1 MKRIISILLACM
13 MLVSLFALAGCRKDD
28 AAGTTEAP
36 GATDATGGEKA
47 PIQDLVEKY
56 GVKLMNEGKLV
67 IGMEAAYEPFE
78 MIAED
83 GSFVGYDVDMAYE
96 LAEMLGVEI
105 QFINT
110 GFDGILDGID
120 VNYDCVISALTV
132 NDERKEQVLFTDH
145 YIENF
150 QAVVVKKGTEIDI
163 DSFDDL
169 NGSKISLQEGT
180 TSEDLMSDLI
190 EEGTLEAS
198 VVSNP
203 HVGTCFD
210 SLKNGEVDYVVCD
223 STVAVARLAK
233 TPDDFEIVWV
243 DESSPEVFAIAVGKE
258 NTALAD
264 AFNEALAAL
273 KANGFFEDNNAR
285 WFA

>member
-1 MKRIISILLACM
+1 MKRIISILLACL
-13 MLVSLFALAGCRKDD
+13 MLVSLFAFAGCRKDD
-28 AAGTTEAP
+28 
-36 GATDATGGEKA
+36 GAATGGTNATVNGDRPTNLAEKH
-47 PIQDLVEKY
+47 
-56 GVKLMNEGKLV
+56 GVKTMKDGKIV

-96 LAEMLGVEI
+96 LEELLGVEVE
-105 QFINT
+105 FINT

-145 YIENF
+145 YIANY
-150 QAVVVKKGTEIDI
+150 QAVVVKKGADVTVE
-163 DSFDDL
+163 SFEDL
-169 NGSKISLQEGT
+169 DGAKISLQEGT
-180 TSEDLMSDLI
+180 TSSDLMESLI
-190 EEGTLEAS
+190 EDGTIDAS
-198 VVSNP
+198 IITNP

-210 SLKNGEVDYVVCD
+210 SLKNGEVDFVVCD
-223 STVAVARLAK
+223 STVATARLSK

-243 DESSPEVFAIAVGKE
+243 DNANPEVFAIAVGKE
-258 NTALAD
+258 NTALAA
-264 AFNEALAAL
+264 AFNEGIAIL
-273 KANGFFEDNNAR
+273 KDEGFFEDNDAR

>member
-1 MKRIISILLACM
+1 MKKIISLALACL
-13 MLVSLFALAGCRKDD
+13 MLVSLFAFAGCRKDD
-28 AAGTTEAP
+28 GAAT
-36 GATDATGGEKA
+36 GATNATA
-47 PIQDLVEKY
+47 NSDRPTDLAAKH
-56 GVKLMNEGKLV
+56 GVKTMKDGKIV

-83 GSFVGYDVDMAYE
+83 GSFVGYDVDMAYALEE
-96 LAEMLGVEI
+96 LLGVEVE
-105 QFINT
+105 FINT

-145 YIENF
+145 YIANY
-150 QAVVVKKGTEIDI
+150 QAVVVKKGAGVTV

-169 NGSKISLQEGT
+169 NGGKISLQEGT
-180 TSEDLMSDLI
+180 TSSDLMESLI
-190 EEGTLEAS
+190 EDGALEAS
-198 VVSNP
+198 VVTNP

-210 SLKNGEVDYVVCD
+210 SLKNGEVDFVVCD
-223 STVAVARLAK
+223 STVATARLAK

-243 DESSPEVFAIAVGKE
+243 DNSNPEVFAIAVGKE
-258 NTALAD
+258 NKALAD
-264 AFNEALAAL
+264 AFNEGLAIL
-273 KANGFFEDNNAR
+273 KEEGFFEDNDAT

>member
-13 MLVSLFALAGCRKDD
+13 MLVSLFAIAGCRKDD
-28 AAGTTEAP
+28 GATTEATS
-36 GATDATGGEKA
+36 AAEGGEKLA
-47 PIQDLVEKY
+47 EKY
-56 GVKLMNEGKLV
+56 GVKFMNGDKLV

-78 MIAED
+78 MIAENGD
-83 GSFVGYDVDMAYE
+83 FVGYDVDMAYE
-96 LAEMLGVEI
+96 LADLLGVEI

-150 QAVVVKKGTEIDI
+150 QAVVVRKGTEFDV

-169 NGSKISLQEGT
+169 NGAKIALQEGT
-180 TSEDLMSDLI
+180 TSEDLMTDLI
-190 EEGTLEAS
+190 EDGTLEAS
-198 VVSNP
+198 IITNP

-210 SLKNGEVDYVVCD
+210 SLKNGEIDFVVCD
-223 STVAVARLAK
+223 STVATARLSK
-233 TPDDFEIVWV
+233 TPDDFDIVWI
-243 DESSPEVFAIAVGKE
+243 DEASPEVFAIAVGKE

-264 AFNEALAAL
+264 ALNEALGQL
-273 KANGFFEDNNAR
+273 KDEGFFEDNNSR